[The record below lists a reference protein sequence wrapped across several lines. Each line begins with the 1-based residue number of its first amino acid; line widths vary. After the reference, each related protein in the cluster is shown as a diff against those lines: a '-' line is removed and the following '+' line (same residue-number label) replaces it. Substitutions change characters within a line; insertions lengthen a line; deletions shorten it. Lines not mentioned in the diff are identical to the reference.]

1 MPAEELPGW
10 TTEMDIEI
18 LNALLS
24 GLVLTPA
31 VIADNIDRSRGAVSR
46 RLNTLDAGG
55 LVEREGRGKYR
66 IAGAAA
72 FQLLEPVAPGEHLE
86 EGARKDIEDEKLIQ
100 EELGVSKEEYQDA
113 VLEEYDRLREER
125 GGYWSMS
132 DLMHEAARNV
142 ELEFIDAKT
151 AEK

>member
-1 MPAEELPGW
+1 MPAEELPDW

-46 RLNTLDAGG
+46 RLNTLDAGD

-66 IAGAAA
+66 IAGPAA
-72 FQLLEPVAPGEHLE
+72 FKLLEPVAPGENIE
-86 EGARKDIEDEKLIQ
+86 AEARKDFEDEQLIQ
-100 EELGVSKEEYQDA
+100 EELGISMEEYQDA
-113 VLEEYDRLREER
+113 VIEEFDRLRDER
-125 GGYWSMS
+125 GGYWSTG
-132 DLMHEAARNV
+132 DLLDEAARNV